1 MEASKI
7 NAALWL
13 VLDSIASEDE
23 SCCFLSV
30 FVHLARDFDENGLW
44 NIRDLRERDMV
55 TRACVYTKR
64 LLGLD
69 ATKKAI
75 EELAEKDWV
84 LVINLFGQKNFVDF
98 SHQDL

>member
-1 MEASKI
+1 MKGAKI
-7 NAALWL
+7 NAALFF
-13 VLDSIASEDE
+13 VLDSIAQEDQD
-23 SCCFLSV
+23 CCFLSV
-30 FVHLARDFDENGLW
+30 FVHLTRDFGEDELRV
-44 NIRDLRERDMV
+44 IEDLREGDMV

-84 LVINLFGQKNFVDF
+84 LVINFFGQESFADF